1 VLCEGACVLSH
12 EGQKPIAV
20 AALQR
25 YATDEARKARIPL
38 REAAPRNGLSVAV
51 IGAGPAGLACAGE
64 LAARGFDVV
73 VFDEQEEVGGIVRT
87 AIAPYRQLVDPL
99 PAERAAL
106 EQLSVRFR
114 LGERI
119 TSGASLAALTDGA
132 DAIFLGVGLGEDI
145 ELNCPGT
152 GLPGF
157 WTSLPLIAALKRGE
171 MIDLGNRVIVIGG
184 GNTAIDVAREALQL
198 GAAHVTLVYR
208 RTRDEMPAYEFEVVA
223 AEDEGVEFEW
233 LAAPV
238 EILGVGRVEQVRC
251 ARMRLGAP
259 GEDGR
264 RRPEP
269 VEGEEFSA
277 PRRHRR
283 GGDRAAAARGGS
295 RLARG
300 DRDGPGSSRGRRR
313 DRSHRP
319 PTGLCGRGC
328 RQRRSERRAGR
339 RRREARRSR
348 DRGGAAVPGL
358 TEIRWHARAG
368 QGAKTASQV
377 LALALLRSGKS
388 VQSFPEYGPERRGA
402 PLRAFTRFDT
412 RPVRRHDSVTE
423 PNLVVVLDASLLAE
437 TSVLE
442 GLDADTTV
450 LVNADG
456 DPPHVGEATVRAVPA
471 ARLAAAYGASFANV
485 AMLGAVAAAHRR
497 AVPRGLAEG
506 DRRQSRQ
513 EVLAGGAVF
522 RGVGGIRMAELIRWE
537 QLPRA
542 GIVAPEDAPQPL
554 TGDWRTSGKP
564 VVDYARCVN
573 CLLCWLHCPDSAIVL
588 DGTTLS
594 GIEYD
599 YCKGCELCVEVCPTD
614 AITMVAEVTA

>member
-1 VLCEGACVLSH
+1 MGTKLSNATLWVVAPTAVLDRFPELRPPIGADEALLEADRCLDCAGPFALPPCVVACPAEVDVARFVREIACGLPLAAAQTIYRENLLAGTCSRVCPVEVLCEGACVLSH

-171 MIDLGNRVIVIGG
+171 MIALGNRVIVIGG

-238 EILGVGRVEQVRC
+238 EILGVGRVAQVRC

-269 VEGEEFSA
+269 VEGEEFSLPA
-277 PRRHRR
+277 DTVVAAIGQRPREEVADWLEGIEMARGALVVDAETGRTGHPLVFA
-283 GGDRAAAARGGS
+283 GGDAVSGGASVVQAVADGKRAA
-295 RLARG
+295 
-300 DRDGPGSSRGRRR
+300 
-313 DRSHRP
+313 
-319 PTGLCGRGC
+319 
-328 RQRRSERRAGR
+328 RAIE
-339 RRREARRSR
+339 EA
-348 DRGGAAVPGL
+348 L
-358 TEIRWHARAG
+358 QC
-368 QGAKTASQV
+368 QG
-377 LALALLRSGKS
+377 
-388 VQSFPEYGPERRGA
+388 
-402 PLRAFTRFDT
+402 
-412 RPVRRHDSVTE
+412 
-423 PNLVVVLDASLLAE
+423 
-437 TSVLE
+437 
-442 GLDADTTV
+442 
-450 LVNADG
+450 
-456 DPPHVGEATVRAVPA
+456 
-471 ARLAAAYGASFANV
+471 
-485 AMLGAVAAAHRR
+485 
-497 AVPRGLAEG
+497 
-506 DRRQSRQ
+506 
-513 EVLAGGAVF
+513 
-522 RGVGGIRMAELIRWE
+522 
-537 QLPRA
+537 
-542 GIVAPEDAPQPL
+542 
-554 TGDWRTSGKP
+554 
-564 VVDYARCVN
+564 
-573 CLLCWLHCPDSAIVL
+573 
-588 DGTTLS
+588 
-594 GIEYD
+594 
-599 YCKGCELCVEVCPTD
+599 
-614 AITMVAEVTA
+614 